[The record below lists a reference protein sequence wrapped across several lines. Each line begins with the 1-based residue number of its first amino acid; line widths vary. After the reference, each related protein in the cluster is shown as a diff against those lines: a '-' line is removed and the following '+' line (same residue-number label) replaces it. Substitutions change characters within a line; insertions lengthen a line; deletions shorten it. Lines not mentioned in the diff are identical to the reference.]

1 MRIPST
7 QSNKPVP
14 RRALAWFAAALLACA
29 ALGCGDK
36 PSLAGGESNDTRKT
50 ATLRQQIEEVQ
61 GIASAPD
68 VPVLKLEPGFISEE
82 LSITGE
88 LVPSNSVIV
97 KPLMEGRITFLRPI
111 KVGDQVKKGDLI
123 AKIDDRDIED
133 EIEYQQKQISIST
146 EKLKLDEQA
155 LAQSKKDLEFDRQL
169 VKEGYLNQHEF
180 EKTEM
185 SLKQAMLAL
194 SQSQIV
200 LEQDRSKLG
209 KAMRQREKVPIA
221 APIGG
226 MVVLPSHLTSEEKT
240 FSLLNEEIL
249 SLEGMLVGT
258 ATPIFGIV
266 SQDGYLAQCQ
276 ANGRDKAKIQ
286 EGQRASVT
294 VITHKPVTVPGK
306 VTKISLLQ
314 DAKSHAYKIW
324 IGLDEADKTFTSGL
338 FVRANIQLARHE
350 GVLVVKKEFVKE
362 RNNRQLVQIV
372 QGGAVKDRW
381 VTAGLSQED
390 KVELESGV
398 KAGEMLVASK
408 EVFAAE
414 QAVHPVPVEPEG
426 DGEAQPDLKV
436 LPSQP
441 DAFPLVFTKDRVQ
454 MVPLTFKVN
463 DSPTSY
469 TRAMLIMRTS
479 DLRNA
484 LKPRITLNPA
494 RQLPEPEKTLHEGEE
509 QIMNIPCPLE
519 FLKRGDNTIFIAFDG
534 NYYKFKG
541 GIQVKALELRFYR

>member
-7 QSNKPVP
+7 QSNNPVSH
-14 RRALAWFAAALLACA
+14 RALTWLAAALLGCA
-29 ALGCGDK
+29 AIGCGDK
-36 PSLAGGESNDTRKT
+36 PSLAATDTKET
-50 ATLRQQIEEVQ
+50 VKNASLRQQLEDVQ
-61 GIASAPD
+61 GAAGAPD
-68 VPVLKLEPGFISEE
+68 VPVMKLEPGAISED

-97 KPLMEGRITFLRPI
+97 KPLMDGRITFLRPI

-146 EKLKLDEQA
+146 QKLKLDEQA

-185 SLKQAMLAL
+185 SLKQAVLAL
-194 SQSQIV
+194 GQSGIV

-209 KAMRQREKVPIA
+209 KALRQREKVPIA
-221 APIGG
+221 APIDG
-226 MVVLPSHLTSEEKT
+226 MIVLPSHLTSEEKT

-258 ATPIFGIV
+258 ATPVFGIV

-286 EGQRASVT
+286 EGQRVGVT
-294 VITHKPVTVPGK
+294 VITHKPVTVQGK
-306 VTKISLLQ
+306 VTKIALLQ

-324 IGLDEADKTFTSGL
+324 IGLDQADKTFASGL
-338 FVRANIQLARHE
+338 FVRASIQLARRE

-362 RNNRQLVQIV
+362 RNNRSFVQIV

-381 VTAGLSQED
+381 VTAGLNQED
-390 KVELESGV
+390 KVELDSGV
-398 KAGEMLVASK
+398 KAGEMIVASK
-408 EVFAAE
+408 EIFAAE
-414 QAVHPVPVEPEG
+414 QAVHPVVVKAEG
-426 DGEAQPDLKV
+426 DGEDAPDLTIK
-436 LPSQP
+436 PADP
-441 DAFPLVFTKDRVQ
+441 GAFPLVFTGKNMQ
-454 MVPLTFKVN
+454 AKPINFKVS
-463 DSPTSY
+463 DAPTSY
-469 TRAMLIMRTS
+469 TRAVLIMKTS
-479 DLRNA
+479 DLRNE
-484 LKPRITLNPA
+484 LKPQIAMKLGS
-494 RQLPEPEKTLHEGEE
+494 QLSEPEKILHEGESL
-509 QIMNIPCPLE
+509 IMNIPCPPEL
-519 FLKRGDNTIFIAFDG
+519 LKRGDNTFFISFDG
-534 NYYKFKG
+534 NYYNFKD
-541 GIQVKALELRFYR
+541 GIQVKALELRLYR